1 MQIELFG
8 ARIDALR
15 MSEVEERIAD
25 FIRAG
30 SPHQVITL
38 NPEILY
44 RAQQEPALLALI
56 NGAAL
61 VTADGVGIVW
71 AARLTGKHVP
81 ERVTGIDLMLR
92 LVARAAREGW
102 RIFLLGGAPG
112 VAEEAAARLKQQHP
126 QLIIAG
132 TYHGYFQE
140 DDGGQQNGDVEGKKI
155 AGRDMRNPVVD
166 PERDLAGPSS
176 WRAGDDRENPL
187 FGEEKGNLQE
197 TEVLEI
203 IRQADPHL
211 LFVGMGAPKQERF
224 ITRNLKELNVPVAVG
239 VGGSFDVL
247 AGRVKRAPLWMQ
259 RLHLEWLGRLCREPR
274 RWRRMLVLPRFAW
287 RALLEGV
294 RDRGIGVRAGRKK

>member
-1 MQIELFG
+1 MQVQFTLFG
-8 ARIDALR
+8 ARIDALT

-30 SPHQVITL
+30 SPRQVVTL

-44 RAQQEPALLALI
+44 RAQQEPALLDLI

-71 AARLTGKHVP
+71 AARLAGKHMP

-92 LVARAAREGW
+92 LTARAAREGW

-112 VAEEAAARLKQQHP
+112 VAEEAAARLKKQHP
-126 QLIIAG
+126 PLIIAG

-140 DDGGQQNGDVEGKKI
+140 DDGGHQNGDVEGKKVTSSDI
-155 AGRDMRNPVVD
+155 RNQVAD
-166 PERDLAGPSS
+166 WERDWAGPFSR
-176 WRAGDDRENPL
+176 RAGDERENLL
-187 FGEEKGNLQE
+187 FGGREKGNLRE

-203 IRQADPHL
+203 IRQAGPHL

-224 ITRNLKELNVPVAVG
+224 IARNLKELNVPVAVG

-259 RLHLEWLGRLCREPR
+259 RLHLEWLGRLLREPR

-294 RDRGIGVRAGRKK
+294 RERGKPPYS